1 MTTPTAVVF
10 DLDGTLCRS
19 QQAEGPLYRAAFES
33 IDVAPFGSAGELWAA
48 LDGPPDPDDEQSYLA
63 TGFRRLGAQYG
74 HRRIPADELAAGLL
88 AAVDRRAV
96 SLLPGA
102 MSALDSARARGPVAI
117 MTNGPRRRQAPKV
130 DSLGLD
136 DRVDAVVYAGDLPRR
151 KPHPEPF
158 EVVCDALE
166 VPAASTLY
174 VGDSL
179 AYDVAGAHGA
189 GLLAAW
195 YAGGDAPDDDPGDDD
210 LDSNDPGDY
219 RPEFVLGSLDELG
232 DVL

>member
-10 DLDGTLCRS
+10 DLDGTLCTGHQDEESLFRD
-19 QQAEGPLYRAAFES
+19 AFEAAG
-33 IDVAPFGSAGELWAA
+33 VAPFGSAGELWAA

-63 TGFRRLGAQYG
+63 AGFRRLAAQYG
-74 HRRIPADELAAGLL
+74 HRRVPADDLAAGLL
-88 AAVDRRAV
+88 EAVDRSAV
-96 SLLPGA
+96 SFVRGA
-102 MSALDSARARGPVAI
+102 ESALATAHEHGPVAV
-117 MTNGPRRRQAPKV
+117 MTNGPRRRQEPKV
-130 DSLGLD
+130 EALALA

-158 EVVCDALE
+158 EAVCDAIDT
-166 VPAASTLY
+166 PAESTLY

-195 YAGGDAPDDDPGDDD
+195 CPREDDDPGA
-210 LDSNDPGDY
+210 Y
-219 RPEFVLGSLDELG
+219 RPDHVLDRLDDVG

>member
-88 AAVDRRAV
+88 AAVDRRLSAA
-96 SLLPGA
+96 SLRLTVLAGNE
-102 MSALDSARARGPVAI
+102 RAI
-117 MTNGPRRRQAPKV
+117 DFYERQGFEYV
-130 DSLGLD
+130 TTETTTF
-136 DRVDAVVYAGDLPRR
+136 DR
-151 KPHPEPF
+151 
-158 EVVCDALE
+158 
-166 VPAASTLY
+166 AAST
-174 VGDSL
+174 
-179 AYDVAGAHGA
+179 
-189 GLLAAW
+189 W
-195 YAGGDAPDDDPGDDD
+195 
-210 LDSNDPGDY
+210 
-219 RPEFVLGSLDELG
+219 
-232 DVL
+232 